1 MPVFN
6 DGITAT
12 ARPEGTGI
20 VTTDVLIVGSGP
32 AGSSA
37 SLFLSNQGIPNI
49 MITKYRWTANTP
61 RAHITNQRTMEV
73 LRDAG
78 IEDQV
83 LAEATPHELMGDT
96 VYCESLAGEEI
107 GRRPTWGTRPDRR
120 ADYELASPSMPC
132 DIPQTLLE
140 PIMVKNAAMRGTQ
153 VQFSTEY
160 LSHRQDGDGVSVQV
174 LNRLTG
180 HEYTIRA
187 KYLIGADGARSK
199 VAADIELP
207 MEGLMDIGGS
217 MNITFKADLT
227 HLVKH
232 RPSILY
238 WVFNP
243 GSNIGGLGAG
253 LIRMVRPWNE
263 WLICWGF
270 DINGE
275 PPVLDQEEAIRIIRN
290 LVGVADLDVE
300 ILGYSLWGNNEQWA
314 THLQKGRVFCAG
326 DAIHKHPPSHGLG
339 SNTSIQDS
347 YNLAWKLAAVIK
359 GQAGPELLE
368 TYSTERAPVAKQI
381 VNRANQSSRDYKP
394 IFDALG
400 VTDATTDEEFTEKLQ
415 LRKENSPE
423 GAARRTALR
432 KALDAKDYEFN
443 AQGTEIGQF
452 YESTAVVTDGGER
465 PALTEDELLHH
476 QKSTFP
482 GLRLPHAWL
491 GNAKSKYSTHDI
503 AKGTGFTI
511 FTGITGQAW
520 ADAAVKVAARLGVGL
535 TPVVIGEGREVQDLY
550 GDWLRQREIE
560 EDGVILVRPDKHIG
574 WRAHSMVQDPEAA
587 LSAVLSEILSIDK
600 NGSEHFAEE
609 AEAVLAP
616 AGLGR

>member
-37 SLFLSNQGIPNI
+37 SLFLSNQGIANI

-160 LSHRQDGDGVSVQV
+160 LSHTQDADGVSVQV

-227 HLVKH
+227 HLVQH
-232 RPSILY
+232 RPSVLY

-275 PPVLDQEEAIRIIRN
+275 PPVLDKDEAIRIIRN

-314 THLQKGRVFCAG
+314 AHLQKGRVFCAG

-400 VTDATTDEEFTEKLQ
+400 VTDATTDQEFTEKLQ

-432 KALDAKDYEFN
+432 AALDAKDYEFN

-491 GNAKSKYSTHDI
+491 GNTKSKYSTHDI

-511 FTGITGQAW
+511 FTGITGEAW
-520 ADAAVKVAARLGVGL
+520 AEAAVRVADRLGVEL
-535 TPVVIGEGREVQDLY
+535 KAVVIGEGREVQDLY

-574 WRAHSMVQDPEAA
+574 WRAHAMVQDPEAA
-587 LSAVLSEILSIDK
+587 LSAVLSEILSTDK
-600 NGSEHFAEE
+600 NDSGHFAEE